1 MAYTI
6 KQVSEMMSL
15 PVSTI
20 RYYDKMGLIPFLEK
34 NESGYRIFKEK
45 DISMLRIIECFKN
58 TGMSISEMQQYVEMV
73 KRGDESLE
81 ERYQLFVR
89 RKEIVLEE
97 MRQLEKQLETI
108 DRKLWYYETAIE
120 AGTEDIHKNN
130 PLLYIPVLINL
141 HPYYYLQIYS
151 VLLL

>member
-1 MAYTI
+1 MN
-6 KQVSEMMSL
+6 QVI
-15 PVSTI
+15 V
-20 RYYDKMGLIPFLEK
+20 
-34 NESGYRIFKEK
+34 FKEK

-108 DRKLWYYETAIE
+108 DHKLWYYETAIK
-120 AGTEDIHKNN
+120 AGTEDIHKSSRVTERIFCMGSFSFYFFN
-130 PLLYIPVLINL
+130 
-141 HPYYYLQIYS
+141 
-151 VLLL
+151 

>member
-1 MAYTI
+1 MTYTI

-81 ERYQLFVR
+81 ERYQLCIR
-89 RKEIVLEE
+89 RNASIRK
-97 MRQLEKQLETI
+97 TI
-108 DRKLWYYETAIE
+108 R
-120 AGTEDIHKNN
+120 NN
-130 PLLYIPVLINL
+130 
-141 HPYYYLQIYS
+141 
-151 VLLL
+151 

>member
-1 MAYTI
+1 MTYTI

-97 MRQLEKQLETI
+97 MRQGMI
-108 DRKLWYYETAIE
+108 RKGLAMISPFLMRKRVWKI
-120 AGTEDIHKNN
+120 N
-130 PLLYIPVLINL
+130 VLI
-141 HPYYYLQIYS
+141 S
-151 VLLL
+151 SGLLLPAKEKLPSE

>member
-1 MAYTI
+1 MTYTI

-97 MRQLEKQLETI
+97 MRQLEKQLKTI
-108 DRKLWYYETAIE
+108 RD
-120 AGTEDIHKNN
+120 N
-130 PLLYIPVLINL
+130 
-141 HPYYYLQIYS
+141 
-151 VLLL
+151 

>member
-1 MAYTI
+1 MTYTI

-108 DRKLWYYETAIE
+108 DHKLWYYETAIK
-120 AGTEDIHKNN
+120 AGTEDIHKK
-130 PLLYIPVLINL
+130 
-141 HPYYYLQIYS
+141 YS
-151 VLLL
+151 SRVTERIFCMELFSFYFFN

>member
-1 MAYTI
+1 MTYTI

-108 DRKLWYYETAIE
+108 DHKLLYYETAIE
-120 AGTEDIHKNN
+120 AGTEDIHKK
-130 PLLYIPVLINL
+130 
-141 HPYYYLQIYS
+141 
-151 VLLL
+151 